1 VLRWS
6 QCSHLGRAPVAK
18 AFAAIDAD
26 RRKLTE
32 RPAKDH
38 RVSYTSQSLDA
49 VFTALADPTRRA
61 MLAELLAELQA

>member
-1 VLRWS
+1 M
-6 QCSHLGRAPVAK
+6 
-18 AFAAIDAD
+18 
-26 RRKLTE
+26 E

-49 VFTALADPTRRA
+49 VITALTDPTRRA